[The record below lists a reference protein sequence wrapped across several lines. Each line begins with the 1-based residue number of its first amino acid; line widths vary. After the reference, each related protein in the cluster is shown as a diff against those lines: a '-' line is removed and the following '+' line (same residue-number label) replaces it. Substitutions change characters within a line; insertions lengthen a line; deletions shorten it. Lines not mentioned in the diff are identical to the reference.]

1 MRHRRRSDYHKEKLI
16 ILTDE
21 AGREYLAPRSALPR
35 PGGRIENGVLRR
47 RGLVHERMR
56 FELDGQGSKD
66 KGVRA
71 MAELRPRERLRRE
84 LLSVRAEY
92 RRKEQALGED
102 LPQWMREWFKLKLKR
117 LEEEIKLKEV

>member
-1 MRHRRRSDYHKEKLI
+1 MRHRRRSDYHKEELI

-71 MAELRPRERLRRE
+71 MAELRPRERLKRE
-84 LLSVRAEY
+84 LKRVRLEQEH
-92 RRKEQALGED
+92 KERALGED
-102 LPQWMREWFKLKLKR
+102 LPQWMREWFKLKIRR
-117 LEEEIKLKEV
+117 LEEEIELQR